1 MQCGS
6 TGAGQAL
13 NAESCSVSTVGCT
26 QLRPGRSVRPPLW
39 ATLPLPGFL
48 PRSCPLRSYV
58 HCQALCHP
66 QSIPRWL
73 FLQRLLP
80 SRAWSTSF
88 SRIYILK
95 AGATPDLIGAA
106 LPRIVRTEASLHS
119 GCGEV
124 IRGTGH
130 SLPRRLQQGVP
141 LPEAEPLVAVA
152 SENTLAVHVGCAC
165 SNHILS
171 FPS

>member
-13 NAESCSVSTVGCT
+13 NAEFCSVSTVVCT
-26 QLRPGRSVRPPLW
+26 QLRPGGSVRPPLW
-39 ATLPLPGFL
+39 ATLPLPGFFL
-48 PRSCPLRSYV
+48 RSRPLRSYV
-58 HCQALCHP
+58 HCRALCHP

-80 SRAWSTSF
+80 SHAWSTSF

-95 AGATPDLIGAA
+95 AGATPALVGAA
-106 LPRIVRTEASLHS
+106 LPRIARTEASLHS
-119 GCGEV
+119 EGLATAC
-124 IRGTGH
+124 
-130 SLPRRLQQGVP
+130 PGVCSRAA
-141 LPEAEPLVAVA
+141 LSQKQSCLVAVA
-152 SENTLAVHVGCAC
+152 SEHTLAVHVGCAC